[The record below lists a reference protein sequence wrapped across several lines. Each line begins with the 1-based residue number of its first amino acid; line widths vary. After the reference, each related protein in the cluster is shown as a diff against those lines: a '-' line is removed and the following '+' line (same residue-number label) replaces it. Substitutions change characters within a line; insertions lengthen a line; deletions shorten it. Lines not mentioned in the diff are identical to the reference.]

1 MPSPR
6 RLALV
11 AFLAMACHGAF
22 AQTTILPTQAVE
34 RLAPQLVAFAGSAL
48 NFQNLV
54 NGLTQGTPAQLVTVL
69 PNGFTQ
75 VVTFTPAAA
84 MSPADI
90 ARVLEGARQQLISL
104 GIASPTAEQLGIAL
118 MGGIVPTALGGTPV
132 AGALNPQNPPSPA
145 AQIQANIAG
154 GGAAGSTSASV
165 PTPATP
171 AITGGLNIQVLP
183 PAVPATGATPTAP
196 GNTSN
201 SPLPA
206 GATSRSLSA
215 GNTSNTPAGTTPPP
229 AAPSAPATMAPRR

>member
-48 NFQNLV
+48 NFQNLI
-54 NGLTQGTPAQLVTVL
+54 NGLAQGTPVQLVTVL

-104 GIASPTAEQLGIAL
+104 GIASPSAEQLGIAL
-118 MGGIVPTALGGTPV
+118 MGGIVPTALGGTQV
-132 AGALNPQNPPSPA
+132 AGAL
-145 AQIQANIAG
+145 IA

-165 PTPATP
+165 QPPATP
-171 AITGGLNIQVLP
+171 AITGGLNIQILP